1 MVSTNTMLDELI
13 SNNIEFN
20 EILDANQK
28 GYEVKYIETNNP
40 SQYSSYPGFKILG
53 SDDLF
58 TKVRVFLRTEPLR
71 KSRLDEKP
79 RDTDRSHFV
88 EISYKNGLG
97 GMVINM
103 TKISQ
108 AQLNNIVK
116 KIEKIK

>member
-28 GYEVKYIETNNP
+28 GYEVR
-40 SQYSSYPGFKILG
+40 YSSYPGFKILG

-108 AQLNNIVK
+108 AQLRK
-116 KIEKIK
+116 K